1 MQYKPSHLSQLQKLF
16 KSVPKPKSD
25 LSFGPNLTQSRPLE
39 MKGQIKKLI
48 HYDCTIPPDGDE
60 GDDIPE
66 EDEVYI
72 KENLLVQK
80 RDDTNTE

>member
-1 MQYKPSHLSQLQKLF
+1 MRK
-16 KSVPKPKSD
+16 
-25 LSFGPNLTQSRPLE
+25 
-39 MKGQIKKLI
+39 KGQIKKLI

-72 KENLLVQK
+72 KENLLFQK

>member
-25 LSFGPNLTQSRPLE
+25 LSFGPNLTQSRPLA

-48 HYDCTIPPDGDE
+48 HYDCSITADGDNAAANSE
-60 GDDIPE
+60 GD
-66 EDEVYI
+66 EVLY
-72 KENLLVQK
+72 KEHMNL
-80 RDDTNTE
+80 

>member
-39 MKGQIKKLI
+39 M
-48 HYDCTIPPDGDE
+48 
-60 GDDIPE
+60 
-66 EDEVYI
+66 
-72 KENLLVQK
+72 
-80 RDDTNTE
+80 